1 MQETGTV
8 FDQMR
13 EKFHDSTVYTAIN
26 DRSPTHPPP
35 VVHIAKPD
43 HTIESLD
50 KTAQLMIVQEVLSN
64 RRLEETI
71 IIAES
76 SMPRHHSC
84 DLVGDTDRHCANVWN
99 SLVARARNRKKG
111 IRPDAREIS

>member
-1 MQETGTV
+1 MRTVGTPWSHVQETGTV

-50 KTAQLMIVQEVLSN
+50 KTAKLMIVQEVLSN

-71 IIAES
+71 IIEES

-84 DLVGDTDRHCANVWN
+84 DLVREPVSGVRVSAGECVSHCI
-99 SLVARARNRKKG
+99 G
-111 IRPDAREIS
+111 EC